1 MRAKAGVSFLW
12 ELWAVWLLFALA
24 AIAVLETYW
33 RLPPSQLWKVTN
45 SGLAGGTSRVLVFL
59 SFSAA
64 VAAPA
69 VLAIAADRLDT
80 RRASA
85 LALVATGL
93 CASVV
98 IPGVQTPSDL
108 DAKWAQVPA
117 VAGVVASIAIT
128 AWATLRGRVEARRT
142 TRTGDR
148 ARIAAAAILLVAS
161 APYVAAE
168 LGFFLDGIPL
178 LGWLF
183 QTGKPAPEPGAGYV
197 HATVHHGH
205 HHGLDGFLLA
215 STFLLLSRL
224 VPTIRRRRL
233 RAITAAYLSLMLAY
247 GLGNLANDLWIE
259 QVVKRGWTRW
269 EIPDVLQPSASVAWG
284 VILVAA
290 ALVYVVV
297 FRLRRPG
304 HSPRQRLGG
313 TPASQL

>member
-1 MRAKAGVSFLW
+1 MRTKARASSLW
-12 ELWAVWLLFALA
+12 ELWAVWLLFTLPAT
-24 AIAVLETYW
+24 AVLETYW

-45 SGLAGGTSRVLVFL
+45 SGLVGGTSRVLVFL

-64 VAAPA
+64 LAAPA

-93 CASVV
+93 CASVA
-98 IPGVQTPSDL
+98 IPGVQTPGHL
-108 DAKWAQVPA
+108 DAKWAQAPA

-142 TRTGDR
+142 TRTSDR
-148 ARIAAAAILLVAS
+148 ARIAAGAIVLVAS
-161 APYVAAE
+161 APYIAAE
-168 LGFFLDGIPL
+168 LGFFLDGVPL

-224 VPTIRRRRL
+224 VPTIRRSRL
-233 RAITAAYLSLMLAY
+233 GTITAAYLSLMLAY
-247 GLGNLANDLWIE
+247 ALANLANDLWVE

-269 EIPDVLQPSASVAWG
+269 EIPDVLVPSASVGWG
-284 VILVAA
+284 VILVAGA
-290 ALVYVVV
+290 VVYVVV
-297 FRLRRPG
+297 FRRRRPG
-304 HSPRQRLGG
+304 RSAQQGLGG
-313 TPASQL
+313 TPAAQP